1 MAGPQPM
8 PAAAAVI
15 DRRGKEVGQMSKHRG
30 HQRWELLTCAFA
42 GHVTYAPDETALA
55 QRLQGTT
62 GLGEV
67 WRCLRCG
74 DFALG
79 PAQGSGH
86 PDDAPLILRG
96 KALRQAFIVRV
107 LAVER
112 LLRAVVLALAAWG
125 VWKFRGAQLSL
136 QAAFDRDVPLL
147 RASGFRIDQMTFLHE
162 VQKALAAKPETLAL
176 LVVAL
181 SAYAALELLEAI
193 GLWLLTRWGEYLAV
207 VATSV
212 FLPLEIYDLTNGITM
227 TRVVTFSINVAAVV
241 YLLISKRL
249 FGLRGGRAAYDA
261 ERRGEQLLDVERAA
275 ASI

>member
-1 MAGPQPM
+1 MSK
-8 PAAAAVI
+8 
-15 DRRGKEVGQMSKHRG
+15 RRGSR
-30 HQRWELLTCAFA
+30 RWELLTCALG
-42 GHVTYAPDETALA
+42 GHVTYAPDEAALA
-55 QRLQGTT
+55 QRLQGAT

-79 PAQGSGH
+79 PPQGSGH

-96 KALRQAFIVRV
+96 KALQQAFIVRV

-136 QAAFDRDVPLL
+136 QAAFDRDVPVL

-181 SAYAALELLEAI
+181 SAYAALELIEAI
-193 GLWLLTRWGEYLAV
+193 GLWLLKRWGEYLAV

-212 FLPLEIYDLTNGITM
+212 FLPLEIYDLTNGITV
-227 TRVVTFSINVAAVV
+227 TRLVTFSINLAAVV

-275 ASI
+275 TRV